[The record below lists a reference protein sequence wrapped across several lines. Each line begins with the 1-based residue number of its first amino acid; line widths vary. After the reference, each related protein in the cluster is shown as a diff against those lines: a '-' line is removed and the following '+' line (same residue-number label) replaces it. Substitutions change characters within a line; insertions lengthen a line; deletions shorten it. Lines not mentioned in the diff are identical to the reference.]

1 MRCGQ
6 WLADNINKRTSFSS
20 PGLRPFVTIFHWDTP
35 LALEEKY
42 GGFLSENIM
51 YVPVPVNDLSSVI
64 TGIIRFLIAHG

>member
-42 GGFLSENIM
+42 RGFLSENIM
-51 YVPVPVNDLSSVI
+51 YVPVI
-64 TGIIRFLIAHG
+64 TVTIRFLIAWVTLYP